1 MSREERVIRVVQIGG
16 RFVGGNQPAF
26 VIAEIGLN
34 HGGSLDRALALV
46 DGAARAGA
54 SAIKLQTL
62 LPDSLVA
69 PGAPGPMHV
78 DAGSMSEFFSQF
90 ELDERSHRQ
99 IVLRARALGLAVLA
113 TPLSLDAVDLL
124 ERVGVDGYKIASGD
138 ITWEQLIRRC
148 GQTRKPM
155 VISTGMSSLPE
166 VARAL
171 ACARLSGASDV
182 ALLHCVSAYPVPEG
196 SQNIRAIAT
205 LAEAFNVPIGL
216 SDHGADT
223 TAWPLAVVLGA
234 SIYERHI
241 VLSSNDGSIDAAVSS
256 DPTELAATIRAGA
269 RAADAAGA
277 GVKVC
282 LPAEAPN
289 RTGSRRGLY
298 ARRDLAAGETITEH
312 DVIALRPAIGLAVSR
327 EPELIGVTLT
337 RDLEA
342 GMAFLDSDLG
352 RVMQVPNVA

>member
-1 MSREERVIRVVQIGG
+1 MSREQRVIRIGE
-16 RFVGGNQPAF
+16 RFVGGNHPAF

-69 PGAPGPMHV
+69 PGAPAPMHV
-78 DAGSMSEFFSQF
+78 DASSMSEFFSQF
-90 ELDERSHRQ
+90 ELDERAHRQ
-99 IVLRARALGLAVLA
+99 IVLRARALGLGVLA
-113 TPLSLDAVDLL
+113 TPLSLEAVDLL
-124 ERVGVDGYKIASGD
+124 ERVDVDGYKIASGD

-171 ACARLSGASDV
+171 ACARLGGASDV

-196 SQNIRAIAT
+196 SENIRAVAT

-223 TAWPLAVVLGA
+223 SAWPLAVVLGA

-241 VLSSNDGSIDAAVSS
+241 VTSSEDGSIDAAVSS
-256 DPTELAATIRAGA
+256 DPAQLAATIRAGA
-269 RAADAAGA
+269 RAAEAAGA
-277 GVKVC
+277 GVKIC

-289 RTGSRRGLY
+289 RMGSRRGLY
-298 ARRDLAAGETITEH
+298 ARRDLVAGDTVTEN

-342 GMAFLDSDLG
+342 GMAFLDSDLCRG
-352 RVMQVPNVA
+352 MQVSNVA